1 MQIFRIEIQKYFSSF
16 SIFHYK
22 VYAVKEHVEKLKSCI
37 HFPNNYMLIN
47 SWPLLLVF
55 HLRRDDR
62 IMKEIP
68 VKFIDLFRVDSAS
81 GGKKWK
87 RPIGGAS

>member
-47 SWPLLLVF
+47 SWPLILVF

-62 IMKEIP
+62 PQYERDHRQIY
-68 VKFIDLFRVDSAS
+68 
-81 GGKKWK
+81 
-87 RPIGGAS
+87 